1 MKILVCEP
9 YLNERDGFNVNYIKS
24 ALKLKLGDIFKQKW
38 NQQVQEN
45 SQCVVYR
52 MFKSEF
58 NREFSLTNLSYL
70 DGIALTN
77 CRCKKNDWC
86 NQSLTCFR

>member
-1 MKILVCEP
+1 M
-9 YLNERDGFNVNYIKS
+9 NEGDDFNVNYIKS
-24 ALKLKLGDIFKQKW
+24 ALKLKLEDIFKQEW

-58 NREFSLTNLSYL
+58 NREFYLTNLSYL
-70 DGIALTN
+70 DRITLTN
-77 CRCKKNDWC
+77 FRCKNNDWC
-86 NQSLTCFR
+86 KQSLTCFR